1 MTPVKNQGQCG
12 SCWAF
17 SATGSLEGQHF
28 LNRLLQ
34 GRRESRLF
42 RQIGPI
48 SAGMDASWE
57 TFHMYKKGI
66 YSDSHCSSFHLDH
79 GVLIVGYGTENGEDY
94 FLVKNSWSTK
104 WGMDGYFMISRKH
117 NMCGMASQASL
128 PYCLVCRTRLNTV

>member
-1 MTPVKNQGQCG
+1 
-12 SCWAF
+12 
-17 SATGSLEGQHF
+17 
-28 LNRLLQ
+28 
-34 GRRESRLF
+34 
-42 RQIGPI
+42 
-48 SAGMDASWE
+48 
-57 TFHMYKKGI
+57 MYKKGI

-128 PYCLVCRTRLNTV
+128 PYCLVCRTRLNTIMYQFYKVLTIHIKRADT